1 MVLTRAQQAA
11 REAAGVFDEDM
22 ENTESVEPE
31 DVAETS
37 ETAMIAHVEEA
48 PSAVAK
54 APNVGEQLASLAHHL
69 LQRTQSLAAEHVALQ
84 HQQQGQNDAQNAAL
98 MAMYALTETSVKNL
112 TDQQRVIVEKLGEA
126 LNATHAGL
134 QEQFKRMQM
143 VHDEQGGHIERFM
156 NERLTQTLQEVQRE
170 SKECKLATSS
180 QAEGIQRRMQEVTT
194 KVDGGLEQITRQIQQ
209 LVESKLAASQKQLCL
224 GQEASEL
231 VQQQVQADA
240 EGVATAI
247 KSSLEKDLQRA
258 CETMRQEL
266 LQTVNRAEEP
276 LRESTRALVLEIAA
290 TRSEDAEGNNEH
302 AVLKQGIR
310 INKQARQQGDA
321 ELEATI
327 AKMMQKEVQE
337 RLNAVQGEQQLPSA
351 EAVPLDATV
360 QFDPE
365 ETRKIIDRSI
375 QSAVDVI
382 CKTIKDEVREVTA
395 RAAQPKP
402 QVRSVNHGNATKDD
416 KSDGDDEDHELE
428 RRMQEVWRK
437 TYLVDSSSVSQPE
450 VSTDQEP
457 SKEIE
462 RVSQSSTC
470 STDNESSGEI
480 ITVSPRSSAHRE
492 VDREMETEEKL
503 PIPQEVTIVLQESS
517 TPVMG
522 DVVLTQPNQ
531 AQEHVQQQTHS
542 PRHDEPQP
550 ERVNLRSVVSEIQL
564 QIAVRAEMAARRYLS
579 KKSRKK

>member
-22 ENTESVEPE
+22 ENTESVGPD

-37 ETAMIAHVEEA
+37 ETAIVAHVEEA
-48 PSAVAK
+48 ASAVAK
-54 APNVGEQLASLAHHL
+54 APNVGDQLASLAHHL

-126 LNATHAGL
+126 PNATHAGL

-143 VHDEQGGHIERFM
+143 VHDEQGGHIERFV
-156 NERLTQTLQEVQRE
+156 NERLTQALQE
-170 SKECKLATSS
+170 
-180 QAEGIQRRMQEVTT
+180 EVTT

-231 VQQQVQADA
+231 MQQQVQAA
-240 EGVATAI
+240 SEGVATAI

-258 CETMRQEL
+258 ASARIRPRPRPGDSGNTERQLEARMQKAITNTQSEL
-266 LQTVNRAEEP
+266 NLEVQRQADATSS
-276 LRESTRALVLEIAA
+276 LREQVR
-290 TRSEDAEGNNEH
+290 
-302 AVLKQGIR
+302 KQGIR
-310 INKQARQQGDA
+310 INKQNKQARHQGDA

-327 AKMMQKEVQE
+327 AEMEQKEVQE

-351 EAVPLDATV
+351 EAVPQDATV
-360 QFDPE
+360 QVDPE

-402 QVRSVNHGNATKDD
+402 QVSSVNHGNATKDD
-416 KSDGDDEDHELE
+416 NSDGDDEDYELE
-428 RRMQEVWRK
+428 RRMQEAWRK

-450 VSTDQEP
+450 ASTDQEP
-457 SKEIE
+457 SKEIV

-480 ITVSPRSSAHRE
+480 IAVSPRSSAH
-492 VDREMETEEKL
+492 
-503 PIPQEVTIVLQESS
+503 
-517 TPVMG
+517 
-522 DVVLTQPNQ
+522 
-531 AQEHVQQQTHS
+531 
-542 PRHDEPQP
+542 
-550 ERVNLRSVVSEIQL
+550 
-564 QIAVRAEMAARRYLS
+564 AR
-579 KKSRKK
+579 